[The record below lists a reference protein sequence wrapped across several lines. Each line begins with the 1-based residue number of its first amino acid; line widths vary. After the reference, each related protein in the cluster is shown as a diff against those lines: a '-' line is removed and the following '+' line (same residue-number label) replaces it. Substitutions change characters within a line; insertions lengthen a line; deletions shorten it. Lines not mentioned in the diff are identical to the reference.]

1 MDSTIT
7 VSELERGLETVASP
21 NKKQHTNSDT
31 WLIVGL
37 GNPGDKYAN
46 TRHNVGRMV
55 IGELL
60 DRQVPA
66 ASLNTHKKTNTD
78 IAEVTIT
85 GRKVVLAQP
94 RTYMNVFSHRVA
106 LFVVL
111 FY

>member
-1 MDSTIT
+1 M
-7 VSELERGLETVASP
+7 ASP

-66 ASLNTHKKTNTD
+66 ASLNAHKKTNTD
-78 IAEVTIT
+78 IAEVTIA

-94 RTYMNVFSHRVA
+94 RTYMNVSGLSLIHI
-106 LFVVL
+106 
-111 FY
+111 